1 MRDENLPIKLTCF
14 SIGSNNT
21 RESIGFILVQMR
33 TVKYTF
39 GRKNV
44 QMKPRWHKLL
54 GVHSHWKQQKPELL
68 LSVSLID
75 RGGDC
80 RNTVSQLT
88 IIGGSHE
95 INIVTVL
102 TQCYYFPLP
111 PDFYLFNR
119 ATRVNNRKTYQK

>member
-33 TVKYTF
+33 TVKNTF

-44 QMKPRWHKLL
+44 QAKPRWHRLL
-54 GVHSHWKQQKPELL
+54 GVNSRWKQQKPELL
-68 LSVSLID
+68 LSVSLLD

-80 RNTVSQLT
+80 KNTVSQLT
-88 IIGGSHE
+88 VFGGSHKT
-95 INIVTVL
+95 ILLTYSQNAMIFFASGVT
-102 TQCYYFPLP
+102 
-111 PDFYLFNR
+111 
-119 ATRVNNRKTYQK
+119 